1 MRGDDPNVVIRNGDS
16 TWKQPLA
23 WQRKAKRG
31 HRLKSVFA
39 CSSSDFFIPDAD
51 RWRPEAWEIIKG
63 TPNLIW
69 EISTKRP
76 HLIAE
81 RLPADWGKGYSNVW
95 LGVSLSLKKHLPQLD
110 ILASI
115 PCRLRWTDLSPILE
129 DMTPELGKHL
139 DGIGWVG
146 VGGERGCGRV
156 EPRPFDM
163 QWARN
168 IRDLLKERGIPFYF
182 GGPARKEWECP
193 PKIAH
198 VIDGVKHQQVPP
210 LRKGKGKNE

>member
-1 MRGDDPNVVIRNGDS
+1 
-16 TWKQPLA
+16 
-23 WQRKAKRG
+23 
-31 HRLKSVFA
+31 
-39 CSSSDFFIPDAD
+39 
-51 RWRPEAWEIIKG
+51 
-63 TPNLIW
+63 
-69 EISTKRP
+69 
-76 HLIAE
+76 
-81 RLPADWGKGYSNVW
+81 
-95 LGVSLSLKKHLPQLD
+95 
-110 ILASI
+110 
-115 PCRLRWTDLSPILE
+115 
-129 DMTPELGKHL
+129 MTPELGKHL